1 MSEKNTAMD
10 ELKRMK
16 TDQQSVVQSEQGT
29 QRRSS
34 SLPAWL
40 WWGLGIVLG
49 VVSVIVFAA
58 QYQFEKDLSQRGQ
71 EVDRKEA
78 VLGDFE
84 SQERQLSEQIA
95 ELNSKQVSLK
105 EAVDGLQ
112 AELKAGSAA
121 VAEYRVIKG
130 EHKILTSGIAELRE
144 ARKLAE
150 AELDVIDRDLS
161 NQRIEYV
168 LLLNN
173 YTNKTSRLSSIQS
186 AINDTDKALS
196 VADEQLE
203 QKKLELSASEQKLQ
217 LSQTKLET
225 VKIQSNGADSKLQ
238 LLESDIANEQRT
250 LDKIK
255 GDVELLEA
263 KKVQLGNISS
273 ELLTLGVEKKDLQ
286 QKLDSL
292 KKETVV
298 YETTKQQLAA
308 AKRDLTGVTEQLATA
323 SRRLE
328 SQDQKLAASRGEIK
342 DAEDK
347 KSAIL
352 RDSNTLKAEILEY
365 EAIKKR
371 LTFAKDD
378 LSDTDILLAGRQKEL
393 SISEDRLLR
402 VKKEIAVVKAE
413 LSAAEKQLSENAK

>member
-16 TDQQSVVQSEQGT
+16 TDQQNTVHSGQGAE
-29 QRRSS
+29 RRSS

-40 WWGLGIVLG
+40 WWGIGIILG
-49 VVSVIVFAA
+49 VISVIVFAA
-58 QYQFEKDLSQRGQ
+58 QYQSEKNLSQRGQ
-71 EVDRKEA
+71 EVNRKEA
-78 VLGDFE
+78 VLDDFE

-95 ELNSKQVSLK
+95 ELSSKQVSLK

-112 AELKAGSAA
+112 AELKASSAV
-121 VAEYRVIKG
+121 VAEYRVIKD
-130 EHKILTSGIAELRE
+130 EHKILTSGVAKLRE

-150 AELDVIDRDLS
+150 AELDVIVKDLS
-161 NQRIEYV
+161 NQRTEYS

-173 YTNKTSRLSSIQS
+173 YTNKTTRLSSIQS
-186 AINDTDKALS
+186 AIKGTDKALS

-203 QKKLELSASEQKLQ
+203 QKKLEFYASKQKLQ

-225 VKIQSNGADSKLQ
+225 VKIQLNGADSKLQ
-238 LLESDIANEQRT
+238 LLESDIANEQHT

-255 GDVELLEA
+255 GNVKLLEA
-263 KKVQLGNISS
+263 KKIQLGNISS
-273 ELLTLGVEKKDLQ
+273 ELLTLGVEKKELQ

-298 YETTKQQLAA
+298 YETTKQQLAE
-308 AKRDLTGVTEQLATA
+308 AKRDLTEVTEQLATA

-328 SQDQKLAASRGEIK
+328 SQDQKLAAARGEIK

-352 RDSNTLKAEILEY
+352 RDSKTLKAEVLEY
-365 EAIKKR
+365 EVIKKR
-371 LTFAKDD
+371 LAFAKDD
-378 LSDTDILLAGRQKEL
+378 LSDTDISLAGRQKEL
-393 SISEDRLLR
+393 SLAENQLHR
-402 VKKEIAVVKAE
+402 VKKELAVVKAK
-413 LSAAEKQLSENAK
+413 LSAAVKQLNENTK